1 MGRRRE
7 RLSRALQMLGTARRS
22 RLLWVLREVG
32 LAGQRPATADA
43 AREFRLALEELGTT
57 YVKLGQVGKTLAQAD
72 SIARALD
79 PDLDPIE
86 LLREDTFEL
95 MLGEAERRLAPTE
108 LAGYG
113 SHSWAPSHGFRA
125 ASARSPIASKP
136 EHCESGSRR
145 RISRDSRRSCARRRE
160 PDRRRRHRRGPSA
173 RLCLDGAGERRD
185 RGGRLRGGCRPRP
198 LHALEDSADP
208 RLPVGN
214 APAALCVALRQRP
227 RHHSRFPSRRPPL
240 RHGSRLFNRKADR
253 PCVLWRLRREVLS
266 RAARGAPAWPRP

>member
-32 LAGQRPATADA
+32 LAGQRPATAEA

-108 LAGYG
+108 LAGY
-113 SHSWAPSHGFRA
+113 ALTQL
-125 ASARSPIASKP
+125 
-136 EHCESGSRR
+136 
-145 RISRDSRRSCARRRE
+145 
-160 PDRRRRHRRGPSA
+160 GPLA
-173 RLCLDGAGERRD
+173 RLPRR
-185 RGGRLRGGCRPRP
+185 
-198 LHALEDSADP
+198 
-208 RLPVGN
+208 VG
-214 APAALCVALRQRP
+214 QI
-227 RHHSRFPSRRPPL
+227 
-240 RHGSRLFNRKADR
+240 ADR
-253 PCVLWRLRREVLS
+253 LETGTLRVGITPTHLEGLEAVMRSAPRTGSAPPSSS
-266 RAARGAPAWPRP
+266 RAFCSPLPGWRG